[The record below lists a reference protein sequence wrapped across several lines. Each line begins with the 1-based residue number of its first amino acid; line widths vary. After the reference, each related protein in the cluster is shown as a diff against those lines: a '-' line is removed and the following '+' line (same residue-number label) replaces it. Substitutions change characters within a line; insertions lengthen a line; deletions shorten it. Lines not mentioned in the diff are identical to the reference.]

1 LTRRTHISLLSA
13 VLGTVSPAAPKENAM
28 FQQLLEA
35 SQTEKKGVT
44 LYVRGQQIGDV

>member
-1 LTRRTHISLLSA
+1 M
-13 VLGTVSPAAPKENAM
+13 VSSAAPKENAM